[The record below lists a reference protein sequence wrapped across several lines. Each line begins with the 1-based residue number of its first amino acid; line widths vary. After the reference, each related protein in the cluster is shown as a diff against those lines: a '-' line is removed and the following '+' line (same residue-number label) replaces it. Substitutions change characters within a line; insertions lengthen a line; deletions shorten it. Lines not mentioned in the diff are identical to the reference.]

1 MVGSRQR
8 TEAGVG
14 SMAALL
20 LCGVGSLVF
29 LLANATLVLVAL
41 AKGRMFR
48 TPLISCALSLAVI
61 VAILAFESVL

>member
-1 MVGSRQR
+1 
-8 TEAGVG
+8 
-14 SMAALL
+14 MAALL